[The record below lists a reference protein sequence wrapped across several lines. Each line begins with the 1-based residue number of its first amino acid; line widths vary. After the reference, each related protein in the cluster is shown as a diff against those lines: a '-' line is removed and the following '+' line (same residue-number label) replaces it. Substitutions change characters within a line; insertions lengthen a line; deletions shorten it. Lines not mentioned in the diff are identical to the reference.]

1 MRGVCAK
8 IQIFQLGFL
17 SFRSKMGG
25 GKLVPEKSWW
35 GKKLVHL
42 EELYLWSAN

>member
-1 MRGVCAK
+1 MDLDLELA
-8 IQIFQLGFL
+8 

-35 GKKLVHL
+35 GKNWYILKNYTCGQQIRVGGQGLC
-42 EELYLWSAN
+42 

>member
-1 MRGVCAK
+1 VDLDLELA
-8 IQIFQLGFL
+8 

-35 GKKLVHL
+35 GKKTGT
-42 EELYLWSAN
+42 S